1 MRNEEFPQNVRGEA
15 LRRCGN
21 KCERCWSSRD
31 LEFHHKVP
39 IARSGMSN
47 LENCVVLCEQCHSR
61 APLDSVVFDNL
72 FMRFAS
78 PKELVIHYEVDNEE
92 EALETWC
99 KETGVD
105 FATVKRENDGS
116 GSAGLIK
123 ERMREKAREGDLM
136 GGQAPFGYDLKSGIL
151 IMNSEEAKTVAG
163 IFEDYTEGRTMVGI
177 ADILNEKGI
186 ETKRGGQWTIWSIR
200 HILRNP
206 IYAGYVRWGGEHSK
220 GKHKPAVS
228 IAVFNSVQGRIV
240 DNIRNPKYKYNPT
253 ILREDE

>member
-1 MRNEEFPQNVRGEA
+1 MRDKA
-15 LRRCGN
+15 LRRCGK

-39 IARSGMSN
+39 IAQSGMSN

-78 PKELVIHYEVDNEE
+78 PKELVIHYEVHNED

-105 FATVKRENDGS
+105 LATVKGEIEGS
-116 GSAGLIK
+116 GGAGLIK
-123 ERMREKAREGDLM
+123 ERMREKAREGDLI
-136 GGQAPFGYDLKSGIL
+136 GGQAPFGYDLESGIL
-151 IMNSEEAKTVAG
+151 IMNTEDAETVAG
-163 IFEDYTEGRTMVGI
+163 IFEDYLEGRTMVST
-177 ADILNEKGI
+177 ADSLNEKGI
-186 ETKRGGQWTIWSIR
+186 KTKRGGQWTIWSIR

-206 IYAGYVRWGGEHSK
+206 IYAGYVRWDGEHSR
-220 GKHKPAVS
+220 GKHKPTVS
-228 IAVFNSVQGRIV
+228 IPVFNSVQEKIV
-240 DNIRNPKYKYNPT
+240 DNIRNPKYKYDPT
-253 ILREDE
+253 ILMEDE